1 MSRTSTFPRFD
12 HAGAFGGSSKS
23 NKFNIKAL
31 LDFSDLTPTVQKH
44 LANVYTCL
52 LISAAS
58 AAAGVYLS
66 MTGWLNFPILAFF
79 GSLITSIWLGLTE
92 LNAATQRTC
101 FALLSVNA
109 LFIGIYISPLISLAV
124 QIDPQIVMTAVMA
137 ASLIFAC
144 FSLSALYAK
153 RRTYLYLG
161 GLLGAGVSFMIMLSF
176 MNIFLRSQL
185 IFNIH
190 LYLGLAIACGYV
202 LFDTQLIVERANSGD
217 MNYVKHS
224 LLLFID
230 LVDIFVRILII
241 LMKNSEQ
248 KKQKSNNR

>member
-1 MSRTSTFPRFD
+1 MLVPSGAAVNQINSISKHYWTSRICEYYLLFAVTT
-12 HAGAFGGSSKS
+12 KLQ
-23 NKFNIKAL
+23 NILKIR
-31 LDFSDLTPTVQKH
+31 TPTVQKH

-161 GLLGAGVSFMIMLSF
+161 GM
-176 MNIFLRSQL
+176 
-185 IFNIH
+185 
-190 LYLGLAIACGYV
+190 
-202 LFDTQLIVERANSGD
+202 
-217 MNYVKHS
+217 
-224 LLLFID
+224 
-230 LVDIFVRILII
+230 
-241 LMKNSEQ
+241 
-248 KKQKSNNR
+248 